1 MDLQKMTD
9 VCLFIFCKLTLQL
22 LSSSALTEKNNEQNY
37 EIVYQIHKPRK
48 YTKLKKTNSSPLFIS
63 VSFSLI

>member
-22 LSSSALTEKNNEQNY
+22 LSSSALTEKNFRRKQNKM
-37 EIVYQIHKPRK
+37 I
-48 YTKLKKTNSSPLFIS
+48 KLKEKN
-63 VSFSLI
+63 

>member
-37 EIVYQIHKPRK
+37 EIVYQIHKPRM
-48 YTKLKKTNSSPLFIS
+48 YTKLKKNNSSPLFIS